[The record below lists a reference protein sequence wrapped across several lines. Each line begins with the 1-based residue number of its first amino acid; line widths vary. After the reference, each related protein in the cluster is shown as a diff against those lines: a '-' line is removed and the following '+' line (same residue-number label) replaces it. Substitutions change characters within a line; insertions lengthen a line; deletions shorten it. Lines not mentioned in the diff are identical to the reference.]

1 MEKEL
6 QEKVLLKIGNE
17 QNLTEKEERC
27 LTLLERKGL
36 IEISHEK
43 LRLTNRGKIATVMGL
58 DSLSNAE
65 HMEQGFADFSTENIE
80 RNKSLLLLTF
90 ALLLFVLLTTFWMYF
105 EDLFYL

>member
-27 LTLLERKGL
+27 LSLLERKGL
-36 IEISHEK
+36 IEISADR
-43 LRLTNRGKIATVMGL
+43 LSLTNQGKIATVMGL
-58 DSLSNAE
+58 DYLSNTGDL
-65 HMEQGFADFSTENIE
+65 EQGFADFCTENIE
-80 RNKSLLLLTF
+80 RNKSLLLITF